1 LVDSADRLS
10 TIPAMEW
17 REVGDRVFTR
27 RFQFFDQQIGVVLG
41 GRDVLLVDT
50 RSTPAQAREV
60 VAELRELTRDPVSI
74 VVDTHWHFDHSFGNS
89 VFRPAMIWGHVR
101 AAEQLRREG
110 AAMIEEVARELPDI
124 AADIRE
130 VVIDPPERTFDDRAT
145 IEVGDRVVE
154 LSYHGRAHTDGDIA
168 IVVPDADVLFAGDLL
183 EEGAPPSF
191 GDSFPLEWPATVDQ
205 LLPLATGAVVPGH
218 GAIGDRAFVEDQLA
232 AFRRLTELARS
243 IHAGSLDL
251 QAAIAGSPF
260 GPDTPRTAFERALS
274 QLRGDLV

>member
-1 LVDSADRLS
+1 MA
-10 TIPAMEW
+10 W
-17 REVGDRVFTR
+17 REIGDRVFTR

-50 RSTPAQAREV
+50 RSTPAQAREI
-60 VAELRELTRDPVSI
+60 ATELRELTRDPVSI

-89 VFRPAMIWGHVR
+89 VFRPATIWGHVR
-101 AAEQLRREG
+101 AAGQLVREG
-110 AAMIEEVARELPDI
+110 PAMIEEVAMELPDI

-130 VVIDPPERTFDDRAT
+130 TVIDPPDRTFEDRAT
-145 IEVGDRVVE
+145 IELGDRVVE

-191 GDSFPLEWPATVDQ
+191 GDSFPLEWPATVEQ

-218 GAIGDRAFVEDQLA
+218 GAIGSRAFVEEQLA
-232 AFRRLTELARS
+232 AFRRLAELARAV
-243 IHAGSLDL
+243 HEGSLDL
-251 QAAIAGSPF
+251 DAAITGSPF
-260 GPDTPRTAFERALS
+260 GPQTPRTAFERALA
-274 QLRGDLV
+274 QLRGNLV